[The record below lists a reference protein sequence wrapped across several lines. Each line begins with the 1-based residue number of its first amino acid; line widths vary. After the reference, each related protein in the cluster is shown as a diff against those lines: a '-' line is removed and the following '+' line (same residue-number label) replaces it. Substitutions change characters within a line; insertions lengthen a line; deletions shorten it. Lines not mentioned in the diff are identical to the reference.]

1 MSIGVAVAGEPLLV
15 GGHNVL
21 ERSLDDGATFAPLRP
36 STLPGLDIHALT
48 QAPSDPN
55 ITYAFVVGAGLFRSG
70 DAGDTWEQRAPVGD
84 LLPPDIAAAI
94 VMPADPDV
102 VLVGSGSTGIY
113 RSEDGGATF
122 ELVSDWG
129 TLGLAVSE
137 AGDDLIATTY
147 RGVDRSVDG
156 GGRIWENLADP
167 EQFEGQP
174 IATTIDDDGTIW
186 VITEQPRVLWR
197 SDDGRSWQ
205 EVARA

>member
-1 MSIGVAVAGEPLLV
+1 M
-15 GGHNVL
+15 
-21 ERSLDDGATFAPLRP
+21 
-36 STLPGLDIHALT
+36 
-48 QAPSDPN
+48 
-55 ITYAFVVGAGLFRSG
+55 
-70 DAGDTWEQRAPVGD
+70 
-84 LLPPDIAAAI
+84 
-94 VMPADPDV
+94 
-102 VLVGSGSTGIY
+102 
-113 RSEDGGATF
+113 
-122 ELVSDWG
+122 
-129 TLGLAVSE
+129 SE